1 MIEIRSIGHKLT
13 LSYVLIALI
22 TVLVM
27 ESLFFLAIYQYYVN
41 GISQT
46 LVNHAEASATMYDK
60 YAPVGDVADKISFIY
75 DNMKVDET
83 ALVEVYD
90 ARSQF
95 LINNVGN
102 QSKHTELTKDYTE
115 ALDGETAIWRGRL
128 ETHEPIISVS
138 VPLKDRDKVIGVLR
152 YVSSMTQVNDMLR
165 SNMMMAILIGV
176 FILVLAA
183 LIGYMM
189 SNRILVPVKDL
200 IRVTKEITSGNLN
213 AKASKYYEDEI
224 GHLADVVNQMTEEI
238 RRSDQAKTDFI
249 SSISHELRT
258 PLTSIKGWAE
268 TIDDNINDKETAKMG
283 IDIIDRETNRLI
295 HLVNDLLDFSRLQ
308 SNRIEIEH
316 EPLWVDDFLTAIY
329 HQFSIRANQEGV
341 NLRLHLDGQ
350 DAMVIGDENR
360 LRQVFINII
369 DNSFKF
375 VSVRTRPEIIMQ
387 SHMLDDQ
394 VVITVEDNGPGLSS
408 EELLR
413 VKEKFYKGSNKQ
425 SGTGLGLSIANE
437 IVELHKG
444 TLYIDSI
451 RGIGSKVSVVLPT
464 TAEVKNQENE

>member
-1 MIEIRSIGHKLT
+1 MIS
-13 LSYVLIALI
+13 LI
-22 TVLVM
+22 TVIVM
-27 ESLFFLAIYQYYVN
+27 ESLFFLAIYQYYVT
-41 GISQT
+41 GMSQT
-46 LVNHAEASATMYDK
+46 LINNADASATMYDK
-60 YAPVGDVADKISFIY
+60 YAPVGDVKEKVSFIY
-75 DNMKVDET
+75 ENMKVDEA

-90 ARSQF
+90 AKSQF
-95 LINNVGN
+95 VINNVGN
-102 QSKHTELTKDYTE
+102 KHNHIELTKDYAQ
-115 ALDGETAIWRGRL
+115 ALDGDIAMWRGRIAS
-128 ETHEPIISVS
+128 HEPIISVS
-138 VPLKDRDKVIGVLR
+138 VPLMDGDKIIGVLR
-152 YVSSMTQVNDMLR
+152 YVSSMSVAYSMLR
-165 SNMMMAILIGV
+165 SNMIMALLLGL

-189 SNRILVPVKDL
+189 SHRILVPVKDL
-200 IRVTKEITSGNLN
+200 IRVTQEITSGNLN
-213 AKASKYYEDEI
+213 AEAKKYYDDEI
-224 GHLADVVNQMTEEI
+224 GQLAEAVNKMTTEI

-268 TIDDNINDKETAKMG
+268 TIDDNIDDLETAKMG

-295 HLVNDLLDFSRLQ
+295 YLVNDLLDFSRLQ
-308 SNRIEIEH
+308 SKRIEIEQ
-316 EPLWVDDFLTAIY
+316 EPLWVDDFLKAIY
-329 HQFSIRANQEGV
+329 QQFSIRATQENV

-375 VSVRTRPEIIMQ
+375 VSVRTRPEIILQ

-394 VVITVEDNGPGLSS
+394 VVITIEDNGPGLSS

-413 VKEKFYKGSNKQ
+413 VKEKFYKGSSKQ

-437 IVELHKG
+437 IVELHQG

-451 RGIGSKVSVVLPT
+451 RGIGSKVSVVLPIHND
-464 TAEVKNQENE
+464 EK